1 MVPLYGAQL
10 SKQIPA
16 RCSIPRVARDF
27 FASFRALLNELRPV
41 RRRLDPEDELRLS
54 QYCYVLAIFEQRAR
68 VVGEASQ
75 KLQLHDLKPGAGVE
89 DLLGLAHPAW
99 VRDIGRMS
107 WLFGRRY
114 SRLLHERVRVHP
126 AFRSRI
132 GPFGADAD
140 LLVNDYLIDIKVS
153 VKPQLHANW
162 LYQVL
167 GYALLDG
174 GRAFRINGVG
184 FYLARQGVFIAWPL
198 KDLLQRLAESS
209 DVSLSGLSAEFRR
222 FLLATCRS

>member
-1 MVPLYGAQL
+1 M
-10 SKQIPA
+10 
-16 RCSIPRVARDF
+16 
-27 FASFRALLNELRPV
+27 
-41 RRRLDPEDELRLS
+41 
-54 QYCYVLAIFEQRAR
+54 
-68 VVGEASQ
+68 
-75 KLQLHDLKPGAGVE
+75 
-89 DLLGLAHPAW
+89 
-99 VRDIGRMS
+99 
-107 WLFGRRY
+107 
-114 SRLLHERVRVHP
+114 
-126 AFRSRI
+126 
-132 GPFGADAD
+132 
-140 LLVNDYLIDIKVS
+140 NDYLIDIKVS

>member
-1 MVPLYGAQL
+1 MVDEFRHRVEGIPTLVPEGGFGKPPYSTIGTAVDYRLQYYFREPIIETTEAFRGMRHCSVHDPSGALEERVMVPLYGAQL

-27 FASFRALLNELRPV
+27 FASFRALLNELGPV

-89 DLLGLAHPAW
+89 ELLGLAHPAW

-114 SRLLHERVRVHP
+114 SRLLHERVQSIP
-126 AFRSRI
+126 
-132 GPFGADAD
+132 P
-140 LLVNDYLIDIKVS
+140 LE
-153 VKPQLHANW
+153 
-162 LYQVL
+162 
-167 GYALLDG
+167 
-174 GRAFRINGVG
+174 VG
-184 FYLARQGVFIAWPL
+184 
-198 KDLLQRLAESS
+198 
-209 DVSLSGLSAEFRR
+209 
-222 FLLATCRS
+222 